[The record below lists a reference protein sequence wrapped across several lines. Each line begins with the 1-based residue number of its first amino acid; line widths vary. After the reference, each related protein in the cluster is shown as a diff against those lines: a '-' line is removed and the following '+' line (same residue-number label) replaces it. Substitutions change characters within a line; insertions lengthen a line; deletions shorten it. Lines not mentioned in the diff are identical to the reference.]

1 MSKSND
7 KEKKPNVIKVFFKV
21 FPAAYKGQPWIF
33 ILCQLVSIAH
43 GLSFGMTTLFTQRF
57 FDSASLL
64 TGGQAEMVTVI
75 VSLLMLG
82 LVYLISQVLNGVAN
96 FLPQV
101 YGEYAS
107 GKIQKDINRKI
118 ERLSPICFEDT
129 EMLDDINKA
138 NEGKNNAI
146 LFVVLFSLVF
156 TFYLPYFLFM
166 GGYLFSLK
174 PILALAIV
182 IVFIPAF
189 MSQIVRSRVYA
200 GLEDKAAPIRRR
212 FEYYETCI
220 GGREYFKETRLL
232 GAFGYFIRLYR
243 ESLQLLNK
251 ERWRANLKTSIYELT
266 MKVLALLG
274 YLVILFML
282 FKALLNQEISAGAFA
297 AVFTSIGQLF
307 SIMEEVVCRHMG
319 SIAQNLGTVQNYI
332 NFLDIPDREGED
344 IDLDKDCDIRVD
356 GVSFSYPGGE
366 THALEGVSFT
376 IRRGETTAI
385 VGENGSGKS
394 TLVRLITGLYLPD
407 KGRVYHGD
415 VDTAKVSTKK
425 LYKNISGVFQKYQR
439 YQLTLGEN
447 IGISDTD
454 LEPHDEY
461 LDVVSAMANLDP
473 KNKSFT
479 QGYETILS
487 REFGGVDI
495 SGGQWQR
502 VAIARGFFRPHSLIV
517 LDEPTAAIDPL
528 EEKRIYEGFAKIAS
542 DKTAIIVT
550 HRLGSVRLADRII
563 VMDKGKVVDIGSHGE
578 LVSRSGKYKDMWQAQ
593 AKYYV

>member
-1 MSKSND
+1 
-7 KEKKPNVIKVFFKV
+7 
-21 FPAAYKGQPWIF
+21 
-33 ILCQLVSIAH
+33 
-43 GLSFGMTTLFTQRF
+43 
-57 FDSASLL
+57 
-64 TGGQAEMVTVI
+64 
-75 VSLLMLG
+75 
-82 LVYLISQVLNGVAN
+82 
-96 FLPQV
+96 
-101 YGEYAS
+101 
-107 GKIQKDINRKI
+107 
-118 ERLSPICFEDT
+118 
-129 EMLDDINKA
+129 
-138 NEGKNNAI
+138 
-146 LFVVLFSLVF
+146 
-156 TFYLPYFLFM
+156 
-166 GGYLFSLK
+166 
-174 PILALAIV
+174 
-182 IVFIPAF
+182 
-189 MSQIVRSRVYA
+189 
-200 GLEDKAAPIRRR
+200 
-212 FEYYETCI
+212 
-220 GGREYFKETRLL
+220 
-232 GAFGYFIRLYR
+232 
-243 ESLQLLNK
+243 
-251 ERWRANLKTSIYELT
+251 

-344 IDLDKDCDIRVD
+344 IDLNKDCDIRVD

-366 THALEGVSFT
+366 TPALEGVSFT

-454 LEPHDEY
+454 LEPHGEY
-461 LDVVSAMANLDP
+461 LDMVSAMANLDP

-593 AKYYV
+593 AKYYI